1 MVSLSI
7 RQSKRDPMIDR
18 PNHRLQDTAFL
29 PAV

>member
-7 RQSKRDPMIDR
+7 LQSKREPMIDR
-18 PNHRLQDTAFL
+18 PNQRLQDTAFL